1 MGSTMARWQAVAG
14 AAAASG
20 GIVDALELDADKDS
34 GRMRDAFDWG
44 IGNQIGP
51 LLG

>member
-20 GIVDALELDADKDS
+20 GIVDALELDADRES
-34 GRMRDAFDWG
+34 RPDAGYARLGIWG
-44 IGNQIGP
+44 IGEPN
-51 LLG
+51 